1 MNAKETVDSLCKGV
15 TLSKREALRELE
27 AVIVI
32 KENEVFMEEWAAS
45 AKRELVALY
54 MAKESLE
61 KELEK
66 EEMFRSTDYAKHID
80 TLKGILGEATED
92 ENSVCYVTDVDAPA
106 LQSAINALEAV
117 GDVQRKLQNHKLN
130 GVERE

>member
-1 MNAKETVDSLCKGV
+1 MSKKEKDNLCGGV

-27 AVIVI
+27 AVITI
-32 KENEVFMEEWAAS
+32 KENEVYLEDWAVS
-45 AKRELVALY
+45 PKRELVALH

-61 KELEK
+61 RELER
-66 EEMFRSTDYAKHID
+66 EEMFKDTPYSEHVE
-80 TLKGILGEATED
+80 TLKSILDEATED

>member
-1 MNAKETVDSLCKGV
+1 MSKKEKDNLCGGI

-27 AVIVI
+27 AVITI
-32 KENEVFMEEWAAS
+32 KENEVYLEDWAVS
-45 AKRELVALY
+45 PKRELVALH

-61 KELEK
+61 RELER
-66 EEMFRSTDYAKHID
+66 EEMFKDTPYSEHVE
-80 TLKGILGEATED
+80 TLKNILDEATED